1 MTIAVITHEG
11 WGGNPPGILCALL
24 CMVQATADFLME
36 ALFLRAELFGGEC
49 LMKSSI
55 KKMIVAGVACTFA
68 LGLGYQQADAAYMLN
83 PEVKNATPALKQ
95 AAQIGVLKYD
105 NPAMKNLE
113 NKDAI
118 VVMSFGTTFKQTRQ
132 KTIDATINA
141 IKAAHP
147 NTKVVTAFTSH
158 IIIDRIKAK
167 EGLEIP
173 TPEQALDQLKKDG
186 YTRIALASFDV
197 IPGMEY
203 EYNKAIFNEYKDQFK
218 KMTLGT
224 SLIYWQGQEG
234 QTDEVTEALKALS
247 SQFPKCGKDDA
258 ILIMAHGTPHPSNAY
273 YSVMQSRL
281 KEMGMNNVYIY
292 SVEGWP
298 SLQDVI
304 KELKAKN
311 VKTVTLMPMMMV
323 AGDHANNDMAG
334 DEPDSHKSIL
344 KKAGFNV
351 NTYIHGI
358 GENKQIRD
366 LFVNRANESWDALQA
381 DK

>member
-1 MTIAVITHEG
+1 
-11 WGGNPPGILCALL
+11 
-24 CMVQATADFLME
+24 
-36 ALFLRAELFGGEC
+36 
-49 LMKSSI
+49 
-55 KKMIVAGVACTFA
+55 
-68 LGLGYQQADAAYMLN
+68 
-83 PEVKNATPALKQ
+83 
-95 AAQIGVLKYD
+95 
-105 NPAMKNLE
+105 
-113 NKDAI
+113 
-118 VVMSFGTTFKQTRQ
+118 
-132 KTIDATINA
+132 
-141 IKAAHP
+141 
-147 NTKVVTAFTSH
+147 
-158 IIIDRIKAK
+158 
-167 EGLEIP
+167 
-173 TPEQALDQLKKDG
+173 LKKDG
-186 YTRIALASFDV
+186 YTRIALASLDV